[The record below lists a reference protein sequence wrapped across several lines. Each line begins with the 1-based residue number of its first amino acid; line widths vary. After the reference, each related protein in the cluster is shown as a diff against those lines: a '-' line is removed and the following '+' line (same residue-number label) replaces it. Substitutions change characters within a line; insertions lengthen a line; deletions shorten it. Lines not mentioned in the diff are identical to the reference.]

1 LGFPQCPDIVKR
13 FVFLLAL
20 LLSCAYL
27 FQPVTYLLVSE
38 AEGGKILVAQP
49 LGAGE
54 EFFLIYTH
62 SVHKSP
68 VVEVFAAEPGLGLV
82 LKKTG
87 FRDYGVGIPY
97 STPYDFKLGEDGF
110 FWIENIDEPLGSF
123 TLRVQEI
130 PNQRLVI
137 GGREINLLDK
147 TRSGTLVR
155 VELVSGARLKMWLK
169 ERGFNGK

>member
-1 LGFPQCPDIVKR
+1 
-13 FVFLLAL
+13 
-20 LLSCAYL
+20 
-27 FQPVTYLLVSE
+27 VTYLLVYE
-38 AEGGKILVAQP
+38 VAGGKILVAQP
-49 LGAGE
+49 VKKGE
-54 EFFLIYTH
+54 EFTLIYTH
-62 SVHKSP
+62 SVHRSP
-68 VVEVFAAEPGLGLV
+68 VVEVFAVDPRLGLV

-87 FRDYGVGIPY
+87 FCDYGVGIPY
-97 STPYDFKLGEDGF
+97 STPYDFYMGEDDF
-110 FWIENIDEPLGSF
+110 FWIDNIDEPLGSF